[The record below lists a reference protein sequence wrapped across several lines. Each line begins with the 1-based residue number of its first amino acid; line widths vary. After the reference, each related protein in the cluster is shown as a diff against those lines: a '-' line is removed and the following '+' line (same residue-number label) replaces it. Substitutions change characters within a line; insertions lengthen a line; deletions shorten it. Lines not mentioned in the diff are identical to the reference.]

1 VRSRF
6 GRLVDW
12 IDARTGWRALRAHLL
27 DEPIPAGTGWWFT
40 TGSVV
45 LFLLGVQ
52 LATGVVL
59 TFYYVPSS
67 ASAYDSVRYVMEQVT
82 FGRVLR
88 GLHFFG
94 ASFIVIAAVVHLLR
108 VVVSGSYK
116 KPREV
121 TWISGM
127 LLLLVILAF
136 ALTGYLLPWD
146 QKAYWATTV
155 TINIA
160 RGGPFGEYVASVLR
174 GGPTL
179 GALTLLRWY
188 SAHVFLLPAALFV
201 LTAAHL
207 ALMRRHGISGPVRPR
222 ALPSTPFYPYH
233 ALKDTI
239 VIAAVFALLVTLAAT
254 IRAPLDSIA
263 DPTNASYV
271 PRPEWYFMSLFQL
284 LKYFPGRLEPVAT
297 IVVPGIVVGGLLA
310 LPFLDRRPERHPRQ
324 RMAVM
329 AAFAVLGAGV
339 STLTYLGM
347 HDAPAATHNDAQQWN
362 ALAIAG
368 QEFARDERCMKC
380 HRAGGVA
387 NILDETR
394 MRKEPRWTLAHVR
407 DPEMIAPGSRPAPP
421 GSMSEAQA
429 QSILSFMREVSAGDG
444 RPVVN
449 GQERTAALVLGRY
462 CATCHMIDGAGSS
475 TAPDL
480 SNVGARHDAAWLK
493 MWITDPESVD
503 GFASMPPF
511 GQTLTPQQLDA
522 VVNYLASRK

>member
-1 VRSRF
+1 VRSRL
-6 GRLVDW
+6 GQLADW
-12 IDARTGWRALRAHLL
+12 IDSRTGWRSLRQHLL

-52 LATGVVL
+52 IATGIVL
-59 TFYYVPSS
+59 SFYYVPSS

-82 FGRVLR
+82 FGRILR

-121 TWISGM
+121 TWISGV

-160 RGGPFGEYVASVLR
+160 RGGPLGQYIAGVLR
-174 GGPTL
+174 GGQTL

-188 SAHVFLLPAALFV
+188 SAHVFLLPAALIV
-201 LTAAHL
+201 LTGAHL

-222 ALPSTPFYPYH
+222 TLPSTPFYPYH
-233 ALKDTI
+233 ALKDSI
-239 VIAAVFALLVTLAAT
+239 VIAAVFALLITMAAT

-297 IVVPGIVVGGLLA
+297 VVIPGAVVGGLLA
-310 LPFLDRRPERHPRQ
+310 LPFLDRGPDREPRK

-329 AAFAVLGAGV
+329 ATFVVVGV
-339 STLTYLGM
+339 GISTLTYLGM
-347 HDAPAATHNDAQQWN
+347 HDSPSAVRPDMQWS
-362 ALAIAG
+362 ALAVAG
-368 QEFARDERCMKC
+368 EEFARDERCMKC

-387 NILDETR
+387 NVLDETR

-407 DPEMIAPGSRPAPP
+407 DPEMIAPGLRPAPQ
-421 GSMSEAQA
+421 GAMSEAQA

-444 RPVVN
+444 RPSVSA
-449 GQERTAALVLGRY
+449 QQRTAALVLGQH
-462 CATCHMIDGAGSS
+462 CATCHMIDGAGGS
-475 TAPDL
+475 AGPDL
-480 SNVGARHDAAWLK
+480 SSIGARHDAAWLR

-503 GFASMPPF
+503 AFASMPAF
-511 GQTLTPQQLDA
+511 GTTLTPQQLDA
-522 VVNYLASRK
+522 VASYLASRK

>member
-1 VRSRF
+1 VKSPF
-6 GRLVDW
+6 GQLVDW
-12 IDARTGWRALRAHLL
+12 LDARTGWRTLRKHLL

-52 LATGVVL
+52 LATGVIL

-67 ASAYDSVRYVMEQVT
+67 ASAYDSVRYLMEQVT

-94 ASFIVIAAVVHLLR
+94 ASFIVIAAVIHLLR
-108 VVVSGSYK
+108 VVVFGSYK

-160 RGGPFGEYVASVLR
+160 RGGPFGELVAAVLR
-174 GGPTL
+174 GGQTL

-188 SAHVFLLPAALFV
+188 SAHVFLLPAALIV

-207 ALMRRHGISGPVRPR
+207 ALMRRHGISGPIRPR
-222 ALPSTPFYPYH
+222 SAPATPFYPYH

-239 VIAAVFALLVTLAAT
+239 VVAAVFAVLLALAFT
-254 IRAPLDSIA
+254 SRAPLDAIA
-263 DPTNASYV
+263 DPTNANYV

-284 LKYFPGRLEPVAT
+284 LKYFPGKLEPVAT
-297 IVVPGIVVGGLLA
+297 IVIPGVVVGGLIA
-310 LPFLDRRPERHPRQ
+310 LPFLDRSPSREPRT
-324 RMAVM
+324 RAMVM
-329 AAFAVLGAGV
+329 AAFAVLGVGV
-339 STLTYLGM
+339 SSLTYLGLR
-347 HDAPAATHNDAQQWN
+347 DSPSTPREDTQWS
-362 ALAIAG
+362 ALAVAG
-368 QEFARDERCMKC
+368 QEFVRDERCMKC

-387 NILDETR
+387 NVLDETR
-394 MRKEPRWTLAHVR
+394 MKREPRWTLAHVR
-407 DPEMIAPGSRPAPP
+407 DPEMIAPGLRPAPA
-421 GSMSEAQA
+421 GAMSEAQA
-429 QSILSFMREVSAGDG
+429 QSILSFMREVSSGDG
-444 RPVVN
+444 APKVSAE
-449 GQERTAALVLGRY
+449 ERTAALILGRY
-462 CATCHMIDGAGSS
+462 CATCHMIDGAGGSA
-475 TAPDL
+475 APDL
-480 SNVGARHDAAWLK
+480 STVGARHDAAWLR

-503 GFASMPPF
+503 ELASMPSF
-511 GQTLTPQQLDA
+511 GETLTKEQMDA
-522 VVNYLASRK
+522 VVGYLASRK